1 MSITDNSK
9 VNCSA
14 NRISLA
20 LAALGASSRAVD
32 GLGSISQTFHGHH
45 VVVCAHD
52 MIRASF
58 VTA

>member
-1 MSITDNSK
+1 LS
-9 VNCSA
+9 
-14 NRISLA
+14 
-20 LAALGASSRAVD
+20 ALGASSRAVD
-32 GLGSISQTFHGHH
+32 GLGSISQTCLGLH

>member
-1 MSITDNSK
+1 LS
-9 VNCSA
+9 
-14 NRISLA
+14 
-20 LAALGASSRAVD
+20 ALGASSRAVD